1 MVNIGVVASTPYDAS
16 FHAARRDGSL
26 HSASVI
32 VPVLLSFVHPR
43 SVADVGC
50 GLGTWL
56 KAFQEAGITDVMGYD
71 GDYVDRAALLI
82 EPSCFCPTD
91 LREEGG
97 LERHFDLV
105 ISLEVAEHLP
115 AQCAGSF
122 VRRLTSAAPAVLFGA
137 AIPGQ
142 DGIDHVNEQWQD
154 YWRDLFFSE
163 DFHPVDVIRPAVW
176 GLPEVDFWYQQNT
189 ILYCSANFLSA
200 HSNLKMVARNVSL
213 NLVHPALFDSARL
226 LYPSK
231 VLRLLPLYPSKVLRL
246 LPRLLCAAVVRRIR
260 PRSWMTK
267 DLQS

>member
-1 MVNIGVVASTPYDAS
+1 MGNNGVVASTPYGAG

-26 HSASVI
+26 QSASVI
-32 VPVLLSFVHPR
+32 VPILLSYVHPR

-56 KAFQEAGITDVMGYD
+56 KAFQDAGIADVMGYD

-91 LREEGG
+91 LREERR
-97 LERHFDLV
+97 LERHFDLA

-115 AQCAGSF
+115 AQCARSF
-122 VRRLTSAAPAVLFGA
+122 VHRLASAAPAVLFGA

-142 DGIDHVNEQWQD
+142 GGTNHVNEQWQD

-176 GLPEVDFWYQQNT
+176 GRPEVEIWYQQNT
-189 ILYCSANFLSA
+189 ILYCSANFLST

-213 NLVHPALFDSARL
+213 NIVQPGSL
-226 LYPSK
+226 
-231 VLRLLPLYPSKVLRL
+231 
-246 LPRLLCAAVVRRIR
+246 
-260 PRSWMTK
+260 
-267 DLQS
+267 